1 MLLVNRFQRF
11 FYINTFSGM
20 IINYTIGPPDVIK
33 LELTAADN
41 LTITWNHA
49 ISPPT
54 LSYIISYRYDENDT
68 TIIEQVECDSLTSC
82 SIAVEPEQE
91 YIIII
96 EKGGT
101 GPFFLPST
109 PVQAFIN
116 GEA

>member
-1 MLLVNRFQRF
+1 MC
-11 FYINTFSGM
+11 
-20 IINYTIGPPDVIK
+20 TIGPPDVIK

-49 ISPPT
+49 ISPSLVPT
-54 LSYIISYRYDENDT
+54 LSYIISYHYNENDT
-68 TIIEQVECDSLTSC
+68 IIIEQVECDSLTSC

-101 GPFFLPST
+101 GPFFLPSA